1 MAKIDI
7 LGVPH
12 AYELTPPI
20 PHSQTPVLVFIHGWL
35 LSRHYWCPSIAKLR
49 DRYQCLFYDLRG
61 FGESQ
66 LPQIPTNIPHCYTLE
81 AYARDLEIL
90 LDKLNISRAW
100 AIGHSLGG
108 SIALWGADLL
118 PDTIEGVICVNAGG
132 GIYLKEEFERFRNAG
147 RNIVKYRPR
156 WLLHFP
162 WLDLLFTRA
171 MVVQPLERHWG
182 KQRLLDFLGAD
193 EGAALGSLLET
204 TTESEVHALP
214 QIVARLEQPV
224 YFLAGAGDRVM
235 ETRYVRH
242 LASFHPLFHPV
253 GENTIEIPDCGHL
266 AMVERPERVSAEIAA
281 ILDRHAPRA
290 KPV

>member
-20 PHSQTPVLVFIHGWL
+20 PNSQTPVLVFIHGWL
-35 LSRHYWCPSIAKLR
+35 LSQQYWSPAIAHLR
-49 DRYQCLFYDLRG
+49 DRYQCLLYDLRG

-66 LPQIPTNIPHCYTLE
+66 LPPDPARVSHGYTLE

-90 LDKLNISRAW
+90 LDKLNIPRAW

-118 PDTIEGVICVNAGG
+118 PKVIEGVIGVNAGG

-147 RNIVKYRPR
+147 RNIVKYRPD
-156 WLLHFP
+156 WLRYLP
-162 WLDLLFTRA
+162 LLDFLFTRS
-171 MVVQPLERHWG
+171 MVVQPLDRCWG
-182 KQRLLDFLGAD
+182 RQRLVDFLAAD
-193 EGAALGSLLET
+193 EKAALGALLET
-204 TTESEVHALP
+204 TTEEEVHALP
-214 QIVARLEQPV
+214 QIVSRLEQPV

-242 LASFHPLFHPV
+242 LASFHTLFQPA
-253 GENTIEIPDCGHL
+253 GENTIEIPNCGHL
-266 AMVERPERVSAEIAA
+266 AMVEQPERVSAEITA
-281 ILDRHAPRA
+281 ILDRHAG
-290 KPV
+290 